1 MTAGLNI
8 AIAIWHYTTPSD
20 DAGGGALASGTY
32 SYPYV
37 NARMEQ
43 SRADSLLLQQGLE
56 VVKVWNVLCQPAN
69 LLVYERDE
77 IEVVWPNNHRYFHQ
91 RFRIV
96 SVEESSINP
105 DVSTGNLLLR
115 VVRREISHANQ

>member
-8 AIAIWHYTTPSD
+8 GIAIWHYFTPSD
-20 DAGGGALASGTY
+20 DAGGGALSSGTY

-37 NARMEQ
+37 EARMEQ
-43 SRADSLLLQQGLE
+43 SRADMLLLQQGLE
-56 VVKVWNVLCQPAN
+56 VTKVWNVLCQPAN

-77 IEVVWPNNHRYFHQ
+77 IEVVHPTNHRYFGK
-91 RFRIV
+91 RFRVV

-105 DVSTGNLLLR
+105 DVSTGYMMLR
-115 VVRREISHANQ
+115 VTRRELSHANQ